1 VLQDAEEILQRA
13 ILLEEAGLF
22 GGTASKTATFE
33 DFKKSFGAKT
43 GDTNYRPDMDL
54 DKSGSID
61 NTDFISAASKMDPT
75 GTFITEMGRKTLA
88 SQQLDAQKSQFAQTF
103 GLDERRL
110 DVASE
115 QFNKNFDA
123 ARAEFLTSATGYTY
137 DPETGEP
144 GMMQQGIPGDPE
156 KWVPLPSFEREQFER
171 GKYEFNKKIDV
182 SIDQFAKQ
190 LGLDKKKLSDNQL
203 AILLGFI
210 GQMAQTAGS
219 IYTGKTKDG
228 RTNFSDPTVSSSS
241 SPFGGGVSVGTGGLN
256 YG

>member
-1 VLQDAEEILQRA
+1 
-13 ILLEEAGLF
+13 
-22 GGTASKTATFE
+22 
-33 DFKKSFGAKT
+33 
-43 GDTNYRPDMDL
+43 
-54 DKSGSID
+54 
-61 NTDFISAASKMDPT
+61 MDPT

-115 QFNKNFDA
+115 QFDKNFGA

-144 GMMQQGIPGDPE
+144 GFMQQGIPGDPTTE
-156 KWVPLPSFEREQFER
+156 RWVPLPSFEREQFER

-182 SIDQFAKQ
+182 SIDQFAEQ
-190 LGLDKKKLSDNQL
+190 LGLDKDKLSDNQL

-219 IYTGKTKDG
+219 IYTGSKTKDG

-241 SPFGGGVSVGTGGLN
+241 NPFGGPGVSVGTGGLN
-256 YG
+256 FG